1 MLAELLFLNLPLSF
15 PVGYIVI
22 DKVKYTKM
30 SFFII
35 LEEIDRIKRL
45 NMEELWAY

>member
-1 MLAELLFLNLPLSF
+1 MLAELLFLNLPMSF
-15 PVGYIVI
+15 IVRYIVI

-45 NMEELWAY
+45 NMEKLWVY